1 MLDRHP
7 AVFKNELGHIKNMKA
22 KIYVDAD
29 AKPRFFRARPVP
41 YALRQGIEVIEQVQF
56 SEWAAPVVPVL
67 KKDNSM
73 RLCGDYKV
81 TINQVAKTDT
91 YPLPRIDD
99 LFASLAGGTCFSKLD
114 LAHAY
119 HQIPLDEASKK
130 YATINTYKGLYRY
143 NRLPFG
149 ISSAPSIFQRTIESI
164 LQDTA
169 GVAVYIDDILITKKD
184 DAEHLHN
191 SDKVLSKLEEA
202 GVRLKK
208 DKCFF
213 QLP

>member
-1 MLDRHP
+1 
-7 AVFKNELGHIKNMKA
+7 MKA

-130 YATINTYKGLYRY
+130 YATINTYKGLYCY

-149 ISSAPSIFQRTIESI
+149 ISSAPSIFQRTIENI

-169 GVAVYIDDILITKKD
+169 GVAVYIDDILITGKD
-184 DAEHLHN
+184 DAEHLQN
-191 SDKVLSKLEEA
+191 LDKVLSKLEEA